1 MNIRNELLG
10 TGRKTPSAYW
20 TKRMLRKA
28 SLIFAPRKRGGCLP
42 EGEARGGGFA
52 LGELPHP
59 YPRLISYRKD
69 ILNNSISKRK
79 QKKLQ
84 QSLYFRGYRLHH
96 QPHPLNIRMH
106 AVIAVS
112 RIREEIHQVNARK
125 PALPSHLADDGPD
138 AFLQRLGS

>member
-1 MNIRNELLG
+1 
-10 TGRKTPSAYW
+10 
-20 TKRMLRKA
+20 MLRKA
-28 SLIFAPRKRGGCLP
+28 SFIFAPRKRGGWLP

-69 ILNNSISKRK
+69 ILNNSISKHK
-79 QKKLQ
+79 QQKLH
-84 QSLYFRGYRLHH
+84 QSLYFRGYRLRH
-96 QPHPLNIRMH
+96 QPCPLPIRMH

-125 PALPSHLADDGPD
+125 SALPSHLADDGPD